1 MTGGVDIILFGSG
14 SFAARI
20 ALDIAATAAAPV
32 RVCLAGRNAARLDWL
47 RLAGN
52 ARAAIFGTP
61 ARFTAE
67 PVVLAMPDDAAAL
80 MARVRPAVVV
90 QAASP
95 QPSSVISSS
104 GNAWARLVADG
115 GLSATAV
122 LQALFTLRVARAM
135 RAADCDAVLVN
146 ACFPDVVN
154 GLLVAAG
161 HQVACGIGNVAI
173 LSNAFAA
180 AAGRYEPGA
189 LRVLAHYQTIGVFR
203 QPVAQRSGPVPRVW
217 IDAEEVADVLPRFRD
232 VKITPEPAIEIS
244 GASGVPLMLAMAR
257 KTPWRGHVPGPN
269 GWPGGYP
276 VQWTG
281 TELRAD
287 LPDAVSLQQAIRWNA
302 AFEEANGLVINDGR
316 ARYCGAL
323 HDRLRAE
330 SPDLAGGFDVADL
343 DAVFVAMDELRT
355 RLLQRV

>member
-122 LQALFTLRVARAM
+122 LQALFTLRVARAAIRPAVVRLRQSLPHRDHNRGFKPAA
-135 RAADCDAVLVN
+135 RAAPRPA
-146 ACFPDVVN
+146 
-154 GLLVAAG
+154 GL
-161 HQVACGIGNVAI
+161 
-173 LSNAFAA
+173 
-180 AAGRYEPGA
+180 
-189 LRVLAHYQTIGVFR
+189 
-203 QPVAQRSGPVPRVW
+203 
-217 IDAEEVADVLPRFRD
+217 
-232 VKITPEPAIEIS
+232 
-244 GASGVPLMLAMAR
+244 
-257 KTPWRGHVPGPN
+257 
-269 GWPGGYP
+269 
-276 VQWTG
+276 
-281 TELRAD
+281 
-287 LPDAVSLQQAIRWNA
+287 
-302 AFEEANGLVINDGR
+302 
-316 ARYCGAL
+316 
-323 HDRLRAE
+323 
-330 SPDLAGGFDVADL
+330 
-343 DAVFVAMDELRT
+343 
-355 RLLQRV
+355 